1 MHESGSLQGN
11 ETVAVGKAPAQP
23 HGRVTTWVVVHCGT
37 RQDLHA
43 VAVLVRVG
51 QGAALL
57 QGFVKVEVK
66 VEVKLVVVTRV
77 VVLVLTLTTVDVTVS
92 WLM

>member
-1 MHESGSLQGN
+1 LHESGSLQGN

-37 RQDLHA
+37 RHDLHA

-57 QGFVKVEVK
+57 QGFVT

-77 VVLVLTLTTVDVTVS
+77 VVLVLTLTLTTVDVTVS